1 MAVQPTYQQVEE
13 AIGTVPGVASADVGV
28 SDTTGRGRLR
38 IRLQPEQDPDVVS
51 RAVAATLR
59 SRFGIDIDP
68 SEIRPRPTHEQAED
82 LVRVPGGPPAAEPAA
97 PSSSAAAAGLD
108 LGRGID
114 PLGGRSPHF
123 APPGIDDPERPVL
136 RDLSTRSEGLEVTVE
151 AVVERIGRSVTGRSR
166 SVATRC
172 ATLRAIAEAT
182 LGAVEELC
190 EGLLRAGVERI
201 DFQRSGD
208 DEFVTVV
215 VSLLTSRF
223 EDRLVGA
230 ALVRGS
236 REQAVMRATMDA
248 VNRRAGL
255 FLDD

>member
-1 MAVQPTYQQVEE
+1 MRVEPTYQQVEE
-13 AIGTVPGVASADVGV
+13 AIGTVPGVASAHVGV
-28 SDTTGRGRLR
+28 SDETGRGRLR

-59 SRFGIDIDP
+59 SRFGIDLDP
-68 SEIRPRPTHEQAED
+68 SEIRPRPPHEQPLEQE
-82 LVRVPGGPPAAEPAA
+82 LGPVPAT
-97 PSSSAAAAGLD
+97 SAGVDAGRLD
-108 LGRGID
+108 LAPGLE
-114 PLGGRSPHF
+114 PLGGRV
-123 APPGIDDPERPVL
+123 ARGGVATLEDAERPVL
-136 RDLSTRSEGLEVTVE
+136 RDVSTHSQGLEVTVE
-151 AVVERIGRSVTGRSR
+151 AVVELEGRSVTGRAR
-166 SVATRC
+166 SVATSR
-172 ATLRAIAEAT
+172 ARLRAVAEAT
-182 LGAVEELC
+182 LAAVEQLC
-190 EGLLRAGVERI
+190 EGLLRAGIERI

-208 DEFVTVV
+208 DELVTVV

-255 FLDD
+255 FLDE